1 MNKTSTQK
9 ELLRY
14 AYNETDLSDSDR
26 IQKSID
32 GDPLVQQDYN
42 EIHDVM
48 KSLDDAKVSPS
59 EKSLKAIM
67 KKAKKAWGF
76 LSFLRS
82 GFFRIKNT
90 LIFTQ
95 IQFS

>member
-48 KSLDDAKVSPS
+48 IVRQLRILAKDRAVV
-59 EKSLKAIM
+59 
-67 KKAKKAWGF
+67 
-76 LSFLRS
+76 R
-82 GFFRIKNT
+82 FR
-90 LIFTQ
+90 
-95 IQFS
+95 